1 VTVLAINASP
11 SSSSKTAALAAA
23 GVKAAGSGR
32 VVHLAELD
40 AEGLL
45 GRRPSSDVLTLLDD
59 VTAATRLL
67 LVTPIYRATYSG
79 LLKVLFDQLPADALA
94 GSVSV
99 LAATAG
105 AATHYLSLDTGLR
118 SLVASLAGWSAPTV
132 IYATSTDFADGEPSL
147 AVQERLAAAFQ
158 ELTTVGS

>member
-1 VTVLAINASP
+1 MTVLAINASP

-23 GVKAAGSGR
+23 GVEIAGAGR
-32 VVHLAELD
+32 VVHLADLD

-45 GRRPSSDVLTLLDD
+45 GRRPSQDIQDLLDEI
-59 VTAATRLL
+59 TAARRLL

-79 LLKVLFDQLPADALA
+79 LLKVVFDQLPTDALT

-105 AATHYLSLDTGLR
+105 GPAHFLSLDTGLR
-118 SLVASLAGWSAPTV
+118 SLVASLNGWSAPTV
-132 IYATSTDFADGEPSL
+132 VYASSADFTDGQPAITVKEQLTRAFAEVD
-147 AVQERLAAAFQ
+147 AMNV
-158 ELTTVGS
+158 